1 MDKNSSLAERFTHLM
16 ANVPPAPT
24 ETNLAKIGLRHRKA
38 QAEFDA
44 HALKV
49 REVIMEWLAKP
60 EGERE
65 SGFLRELNQHWDI
78 PNDSKL
84 RHYFDLHSDESRKL
98 EAIIADYRYQL
109 SLVERLVWLMSNV
122 PVIPSDFNLG
132 LIGRKHRKWDLVVTV
147 LIVVAICV
155 VTDQYF
161 EVGFPY
167 YLSMFLLLG
176 TVYFYMFSKKVD
188 MWWGRR
194 YMPRVQ
200 ADFDAHA
207 LKVREVI
214 DEWLAQA
221 EGERE
226 SGFLYILSKRPT
238 IFGNLYG
245 LPYETKKK
253 LIELGIPQPVM
264 VNLTSYR

>member
-1 MDKNSSLAERFTHLM
+1 MNENM
-16 ANVPPAPT
+16 
-24 ETNLAKIGLRHRKA
+24 
-38 QAEFDA
+38 
-44 HALKV
+44 
-49 REVIMEWLAKP
+49 
-60 EGERE
+60 
-65 SGFLRELNQHWDI
+65 
-78 PNDSKL
+78 
-84 RHYFDLHSDESRKL
+84 
-98 EAIIADYRYQL
+98 

-132 LIGRKHRKWDLVVTV
+132 LIGRKYRKWDLVVTFF
-147 LIVVAICV
+147 IVVAICV

-188 MWWGRR
+188 IWWGRR

-207 LKVREVI
+207 LKVREVLK
-214 DEWLAQA
+214 EWLAQA

-226 SGFLYILSKRPT
+226 IGFLYVLSKKPT

-245 LPYETKKK
+245 LPEDIREK
-253 LIELGIPQPVM
+253 LIDCLKVWSHSSGNM
-264 VNLTSYR
+264 KKH